1 MTVLAGLLVANGALL
16 TWHLIAVWRLRR
28 RIRRVEAL
36 DTLLA
41 KLCIEAFAA
50 RHLPIW
56 QAWTHAYGDISV
68 DIQQTRRMPDA
79 PDLTRGGR

>member
-1 MTVLAGLLVANGALL
+1 MTVLAGLFVANGALL
-16 TWHLIAVWRLRR
+16 TWHLVAAWRLRR
-28 RIRRVEAL
+28 RIRRVEVL
-36 DTLLA
+36 DALLA

-68 DIQQTRRMPDA
+68 DIQQTRCMPDA
-79 PDLTRGGR
+79 SDSIRGGR